1 MDTLTETLERILEI
15 AEITD
20 NIRAAVS
27 SGELTEEQGRELTDS
42 ILKGIES

>member
-42 ILKGIES
+42 ILKG

>member
-20 NIRAAVS
+20 NILTAVS

-42 ILKGIES
+42 ILLS

>member
-1 MDTLTETLERILEI
+1 MNIIQTLELMLEI

-27 SGELTEEQGRELTDS
+27 SGELTEEQT
-42 ILKGIES
+42 

>member
-27 SGELTEEQGRELTDS
+27 SGELTEEQGRELVDE
-42 ILKGIES
+42 LLAN

>member
-20 NIRAAVS
+20 NIRAAEM
-27 SGELTEEQGRELTDS
+27 SGELTPQQARELVDALLT
-42 ILKGIES
+42 G

>member
-1 MDTLTETLERILEI
+1 MDTLTKTLERILEI

-20 NIRAAVS
+20 NILTAVS

-42 ILKGIES
+42 ILLSWHI

>member
-27 SGELTEEQGRELTDS
+27 SGELTEEQGRELVDA
-42 ILKGIES
+42 ILSS